1 MRVTYKPE
9 GSDEAKVWDFRA
21 GRIRLSRGA
30 MIEQR
35 YAKLIGEKSTA
46 IEAWRMGV
54 LQQQAT
60 ARRVLLWHLLDLEHP
75 GKVRIDD
82 VDPFSDELEVEASKQ
97 ELVELKA
104 ALENVGGLDEMQ
116 REMMLA
122 QVDAQIAAA
131 PDDDD
136 AGKAPSPT
144 SDEGTGGPS
153 PK

>member
-1 MRVTYKPE
+1 MRVTYQAE
-9 GSDEAKVWDFRA
+9 GAEQAQIWDFRP
-21 GRIRLSRGA
+21 GRIRLSRGE
-30 MIEQR
+30 MIEKR
-35 YAKLIGEKSTA
+35 YAKLLGEKTIA
-46 IEAWRMGV
+46 IEQWRMAV
-54 LQQQAT
+54 LQQQAS

-75 GKVRIDD
+75 GKVRIED
-82 VDPFSDELEVEASKQ
+82 VDPYSDELEVEASKQ

-104 ALENVGGLDEMQ
+104 ALENVGGLDDMQ

-144 SDEGTGGPS
+144 SDAGTG
-153 PK
+153 